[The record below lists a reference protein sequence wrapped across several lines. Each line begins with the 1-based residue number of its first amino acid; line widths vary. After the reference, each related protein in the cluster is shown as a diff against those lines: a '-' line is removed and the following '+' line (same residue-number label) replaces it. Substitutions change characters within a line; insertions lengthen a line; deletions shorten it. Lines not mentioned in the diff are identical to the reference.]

1 MKRFVIAV
9 ALLAFFITAATHLS
23 AQKKKSGA
31 DMTSMN
37 HVFVGWVGFDPD
49 QFMALG
55 YSKKDWLD
63 VIDSFNAYFRNEM
76 KKQLPGKTFTMAK
89 DKDDVNAAGNDL
101 YIKFSDVEADH
112 KYRLHLAIHFIDPKT
127 NTEIE
132 TIPSEAY
139 VGRVCTFE
147 GCMEKSLNK
156 ISELLKN
163 ELTAVPSGK

>member
-1 MKRFVIAV
+1 MKRFFIATV
-9 ALLAFFITAATHLS
+9 LLAFFVGAPTQLS
-23 AQKKKSGA
+23 AQKKQGGV
-31 DMTSMN
+31 DMRSMN
-37 HVFVGWVGFDPD
+37 HIFVGWVGFDPD

-55 YSKKDWLD
+55 YSKRDWLD

-76 KKQLPGKTFTMAK
+76 KKQLPDKTFTMAK

-156 ISELLKN
+156 ISELLKA
-163 ELTAVPSGK
+163 ELTTVPKSK